1 VPGRESIHL
10 SRAVVVEYAARYGGC
25 SGVVCVD
32 GGFPAPT
39 PEPDWEAVEATM
51 RGPATR
57 LALWGAKVARVGSR
71 MSFAEQRSVAEEYDA
86 ALPGLDAAYERLV
99 CPVMLVAASQAD
111 RVPQGE
117 EERAAMEEGFEE
129 FRRRHSEAR
138 AERLPSG
145 HNVPWERPRELAEL
159 IAGFVG
165 Q

>member
-1 VPGRESIHL
+1 
-10 SRAVVVEYAARYGGC
+10 
-25 SGVVCVD
+25 
-32 GGFPAPT
+32 
-39 PEPDWEAVEATM
+39 
-51 RGPATR
+51 
-57 LALWGAKVARVGSR
+57 

-99 CPVMLVAASQAD
+99 CPVMLVAASRAD

-117 EERAAMEEGFEE
+117 EVRAAMEEGFEE
-129 FRRRHSEAR
+129 FCRRHPEAR

-145 HNVPWERPRELAEL
+145 HNVPWERSRELAEL

>member
-1 VPGRESIHL
+1 
-10 SRAVVVEYAARYGGC
+10 
-25 SGVVCVD
+25 
-32 GGFPAPT
+32 
-39 PEPDWEAVEATM
+39 
-51 RGPATR
+51 
-57 LALWGAKVARVGSR
+57 
-71 MSFAEQRSVAEEYDA
+71 
-86 ALPGLDAAYERLV
+86 
-99 CPVMLVAASQAD
+99 MLVAASQAD